1 MRFPKQTVKD
11 RIGFFHDATG
21 LRVPAFKVI
30 NLVQDE
36 DPANQILATATAL
49 VALAEAIGVD
59 PHDLIQKIQ
68 RAKHHIDSP
77 FSNEYRAIGA
87 YAQGEFL

>member
-11 RIGFFHDATG
+11 RIGFFNDASG

-36 DPANQILATATAL
+36 DPATQILSIATAL
-49 VALAEAIGVD
+49 VALSEAIGAD
-59 PHDLIQKIQ
+59 PHDLIQKIG
-68 RAKHHIDSP
+68 RAKQHIDTP
-77 FSNEYRAIGA
+77 FSHEYRAIGA
-87 YAQGEFL
+87 YAKGEFQ

>member
-21 LRVPAFKVI
+21 LRTPAFKVI

-49 VALAEAIGVD
+49 VALCEAIGAD
-59 PHDLIQKIQ
+59 PHDLISKIN
-68 RAKHHIDSP
+68 RAKHHIDGP
-77 FSNEYRAIGA
+77 FSTQYRAIVE
-87 YAQGEFL
+87 YARGEFV